1 MKEEALQL
9 ARETQD
15 PAKRLNVLR
24 EYIQEFV
31 LRSMHESEV
40 FYCLSL
46 VGGTALRLLHG
57 LPRFS
62 EDLDFSLENATG
74 YRLPQW
80 TAKVE
85 RDLTFAG
92 FKVTTSCNERK
103 TVHTVWIRIS
113 EILRDLELSPIPGQ
127 KLSIKLEID
136 SNPPAGARL
145 ETRIIQRHLIF
156 TVRHHD
162 LPSLMAGKV
171 HALWTRPYLKG
182 RDWYDLVWYLTKRPI
197 VKPNITLLENALE
210 QTSPELARQA
220 GQWRRGLSDRA
231 KKLDS
236 ERLKR
241 DVALFLERPQ
251 EAALLSA
258 ENMARLLD
266 ADRQQDR

>member
-1 MKEEALQL
+1 MKEEALHL

-15 PAKRLNVLR
+15 PTQRLNVLR

-31 LRSMHESEV
+31 LRSLHESEA
-40 FYCLSL
+40 FYCLSF

-62 EDLDFSLENATG
+62 EDLDFSLEKATG
-74 YRLPQW
+74 YRLSQW
-80 TAKVE
+80 TAKIE
-85 RDLTFAG
+85 RDLSFAG
-92 FKVTTSCNERK
+92 FKVTTSFNERK
-103 TVHTVWIRIS
+103 TVHTVWIIFS
-113 EILRDLELSPIPGQ
+113 EILHELELSAIPGQ

-156 TVRHHD
+156 TLRHHD

-171 HALWTRPYLKG
+171 HALLTRPFLKG

-197 VKPNITLLENALE
+197 IKPNLTLLEKALE
-210 QTSPELARQA
+210 QTSPKLTRQA
-220 GQWRRGLSDRA
+220 GQWRRELLNLV
-231 KKLDS
+231 KLLDS
-236 ERLKR
+236 DRLKR
-241 DVALFLERPQ
+241 DAALFLERPQ

-266 ADRQQDR
+266 DDR